1 MLAVLEKTKGV
12 HTVNLQKVLFYY
24 PIKSGTLTRLEME
37 DGTLIDLA
45 IPYSEVNDRLPGAG
59 VCLASPI

>member
-1 MLAVLEKTKGV
+1 MLAVLETTKGV
-12 HTVNLQKVLFYY
+12 HTVNLSKILFYY

-45 IPYSEVNDRLPGAG
+45 VPYIEVNDRLTEAG
-59 VCLASPI
+59 VCLASAT